1 MKAILHQYQSQIMT
15 IQKEKYGSISP
26 IEDYE
31 IPNIWKW
38 LMFMNEK
45 FLMISNAYYPYL
57 IIDKILNKIFSTAFS
72 NEKNYK
78 HGQVG
83 FIPSMTRQ
91 VQY

>member
-1 MKAILHQYQSQIMT
+1 
-15 IQKEKYGSISP
+15 
-26 IEDYE
+26 
-31 IPNIWKW
+31 
-38 LMFMNEK
+38 MNEK